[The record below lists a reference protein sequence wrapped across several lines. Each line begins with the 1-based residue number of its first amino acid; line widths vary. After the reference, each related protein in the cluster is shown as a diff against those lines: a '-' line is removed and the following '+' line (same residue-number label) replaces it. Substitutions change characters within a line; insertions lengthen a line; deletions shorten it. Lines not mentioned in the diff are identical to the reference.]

1 MRQLRKALLLQL
13 TPFFF
18 FCVLFPGKSWPQ
30 SGLPRVRIGYA
41 AADISFAPIWIAH
54 EEKIFVKYG
63 LEVEILYVRGGPT
76 LTQALIAGE
85 LKGAGVGG
93 TPAVLASA
101 AGTDVRIVLSF
112 NNILP
117 YEIFAAPQKKE
128 LIRNIKDLK
137 GKRVG
142 VSRRGAESE
151 SVIRLL
157 LKRAKVSPG
166 DVTFLQIGG
175 TGERLAALEKGSID
189 ATAMSL
195 PLNLKARKLG
205 FPMIATVMGENIDWL
220 HTALAMNQ
228 AFIDRSPQI
237 AEAIV
242 RAIMDATKYG
252 AKNREA
258 AKRVIGKYLNISE
271 DDVLQGAYQ
280 YFVEFYVRDFW
291 PSRKGV
297 QSIVE
302 EISLN
307 RPDLV
312 GFKPEQAINL
322 SVLEGIGIKK

>member
-1 MRQLRKALLLQL
+1 MRQLCKALLVHFVLV
-13 TPFFF
+13 FF

-30 SGLPRVRIGYA
+30 SSLRHVRIGYA

-54 EEKIFVKYG
+54 DERIFRKYG
-63 LEVEILYVRGGPT
+63 LEVETLYVRGGPT

-85 LKGAGVGG
+85 LKAAGVGG

-101 AGTDVRIVLSF
+101 AGTDVKIVLSF

-117 YEIFAAPQKKE
+117 YEIFAASQKKE

-151 SVIRLL
+151 SVVRLL
-157 LKRAKVSPG
+157 LKRAKVNPS

-205 FPMIATVMGENIDWL
+205 FPMIATVMGENIDWV

-228 AFIDRSPQI
+228 DFIDKSPQI

-242 RAIMDATKYG
+242 RAIIEATNYGTKNPEATK
-252 AKNREA
+252 RI
-258 AKRVIGKYLNISE
+258 IGKYLNIGE

-280 YFVEFYVRDFW
+280 YFREFYVRDFR
-291 PSRKGV
+291 PSKEGI

-302 EISLN
+302 EVSLN
-307 RPDLV
+307 RPDIV

-322 SVLEGIGIKK
+322 SVLERIRK